1 MTHRPTISYPRLA
14 DLALLQGLRL
24 RHSKHRGVYRWIL
37 CRADWVDHK
46 TIEVYPHLSDVHKQL
61 TVRGQ

>member
-1 MTHRPTISYPRLA
+1 MYHPTISYPRLA
-14 DLALLQGLRL
+14 DAADAQGLKL
-24 RHSKHRGVYRWIL
+24 RHSKHQGVYRWIL

-46 TIEVYPHLSDVHKQL
+46 TIEVYPHLRDVHKQL